1 MSRLILV
8 ADDSPTIQRRALGI
22 LQAAG
27 FDVETVSNG
36 VAAIK
41 KLPKMQPL
49 LVLADVSMPGKD
61 GYEVC
66 EFVKTT
72 AELQQ
77 VPVLLVVSDLEPY
90 DERRGAEV
98 RADGIIKKPFSPE
111 DLMPVIA
118 KFTGLPV
125 APPLPAAPP
134 ETPTASP
141 PSVTGENAPE
151 AGLPATEPFPQP
163 MIEAALEALLANP
176 EPTFKAIREPAP
188 EPIPVAAEAA
198 PEPATE
204 APHEAVSGT
213 PEPVK
218 AAEEFA
224 WVVSDL
230 SSEPIAGAPPEAAAV
245 SPGAA
250 PEAVKEPKPEPGL
263 IAPAVPK
270 PVPGA
275 PTEEPSPGAPELS
288 QEPIAE
294 ALPEEVLASH
304 EAIPEMAEAPPEP
317 ASVAPE
323 APPEAAS
330 VSPEPVLE
338 VVEDFSW
345 VAPEP
350 EPVAEPAPEGA
361 PVGFEAIPEAAEAP
375 AAEPVPVVP
384 EAPPEPVAE
393 AAREATSAVPAEEPL
408 PAASALGAQQAEP
421 MPPSPGIFG
430 RAAEGAGPMLI
441 DELAAAPPAS
451 GPPASVEGQQARR
464 VVATSLDSFSLT
476 QAAEGQVYIAPPEAE
491 ATPSPEAG
499 VVRPDQ
505 GPEPSPS
512 LVDPEWVYVIV
523 YKVVMRMAPPLL
535 SPDLVEELI
544 RTLTREITAE
554 LNSGYSQTS

>member
-125 APPLPAAPP
+125 APPPPAAPP
-134 ETPTASP
+134 ETPAASP
-141 PSVTGENAPE
+141 PSLTGENAPE

-176 EPTFKAIREPAP
+176 EPTIKAIREPAP
-188 EPIPVAAEAA
+188 EP
-198 PEPATE
+198 ATE
-204 APHEAVSGT
+204 APPEAVSGT

-250 PEAVKEPKPEPGL
+250 PEAVKELKPEPGL
-263 IAPAVPK
+263 VAPAAPE
-270 PVPGA
+270 PVAGP

-304 EAIPEMAEAPPEP
+304 EAIPEVGEAPPEP
-317 ASVAPE
+317 APVVPE
-323 APPEAAS
+323 APPEPVAAAPPEGVS

-338 VVEDFSW
+338 IVEDFSW

-350 EPVAEPAPEGA
+350 EPVAEAAPEGA
-361 PVGFEAIPEAAEAP
+361 PVGFEAMPEAAEAP
-375 AAEPVPVVP
+375 AAEPVPVFP

-393 AAREATSAVPAEEPL
+393 VAPEAPSAVPAEEPV
-408 PAASALGAQQAEP
+408 PAASALTAQQAEP
-421 MPPSPGIFG
+421 MLPSPGVFG

-451 GPPASVEGQQARR
+451 GPPTSVEGQQARR
-464 VVATSLDSFSLT
+464 VAATSLDSFSLT

-554 LNSGYSQTS
+554 LNSGYSQPS